1 MARPQ
6 QRYIE
11 PDVIYTDMARGPR
24 ERIPREFPYS
34 WNPVNGYTSFNTARA
49 RSSQGYGDATEWAR
63 DSVNGLGAGFL
74 EDAFSSVVNAITETG
89 QKTAEQVVGDTKKS
103 VKERAEQGVEEL
115 IRSGPGQELLAAVEK
130 KAAEGVTA
138 VVKENAP
145 NLIMLAVAGG
155 AVGGA
160 LSAKLGKTGT
170 VLALLVAGW
179 AGMQLL
185 DAKVQVKK

>member
-1 MARPQ
+1 MARQQ

-11 PDVIYTDMARGPR
+11 PDEIYTDMARGSR

-34 WNPVNGYTSFNTARA
+34 WNPVNGYTAYNTARA
-49 RSSQGYGDATEWAR
+49 RSSQGYGDATEWAT
-63 DSVNGLGAGFL
+63 DSVGGLGAGFL
-74 EDAFSSVVNAITETG
+74 EDAFSNIVSAVTETG

-103 VKERAEQGVEEL
+103 AEERAAQGIEEL
-115 IRSGPGQELLAAVEK
+115 LRGGPGQALLAAVEK

-138 VVKENAP
+138 VVKDNAP

-179 AGMQLL
+179 AGVQLL
-185 DAKVQVKK
+185 NAKVPVKK